1 MVDKNGVEMHIG
13 DVVKV
18 TGGYYASN
26 NGLWIINEEPGV
38 GSWCGDNYHM
48 LMATKRLTISRRKYN
63 GMFWPIVVFNNSHFE
78 RKIAETHN
86 AEHATIDIV
95 GKVDVAMIE
104 QYEKERW
111 A

>member
-63 GMFWPIVVFNNSHFE
+63 GMFLAYCGFQQQSF
-78 RKIAETHN
+78 
-86 AEHATIDIV
+86 
-95 GKVDVAMIE
+95 
-104 QYEKERW
+104 
-111 A
+111 

>member
-1 MVDKNGVEMHIG
+1 
-13 DVVKV
+13 
-18 TGGYYASN
+18 
-26 NGLWIINEEPGV
+26 
-38 GSWCGDNYHM
+38 M

-86 AEHATIDIV
+86 AEHATIEIV

>member
-38 GSWCGDNYHM
+38 GSW
-48 LMATKRLTISRRKYN
+48 
-63 GMFWPIVVFNNSHFE
+63 
-78 RKIAETHN
+78 
-86 AEHATIDIV
+86 
-95 GKVDVAMIE
+95 
-104 QYEKERW
+104 
-111 A
+111 

>member
-18 TGGYYASN
+18 AGGYYASN
-26 NGLWIINEEPGV
+26 NGLWIIDEEPGV
-38 GSWCGDNYHM
+38 GSWHGDNYHM

-86 AEHATIDIV
+86 AEHATIEIV

-111 A
+111 T